1 VTTNLASAVPAS
13 SDAIPAAT
21 GCPVDWVADLA
32 TSEPTQ
38 APVVREGS
46 PDPTEV
52 REFFELYKKHS
63 TLTEAEWRL
72 RVQDV
77 ISEIAET
84 GTYTHTNEELTVGA
98 RLAWRH
104 NTRCIGKLYWRGL
117 TVRDFRDVTDASE
130 IAEGCL
136 DHGEFVFNKGRI
148 KPSITI
154 FAPSTPGTRAAQ
166 VLNGQLISYAG
177 HRQADG
183 TVIGDPHTVAIT
195 DLAKAN
201 GWAPAKEGLF
211 DILPLVIED
220 ATGTISVHEVPRE
233 LAHEVEI
240 QHPTIPG
247 LAELGLR
254 WWGFPSICDNYLSI
268 GGINYPCAPFTGWYL
283 APEISARDFTDT
295 YRYNLLPEIAE
306 ALGIDTSDVRSLWK
320 DKAVIELTTAV
331 LHSYDKAGIRM
342 DDHHTAAAKFHK
354 WTQSEERKGCP
365 VEAEWAWMVPPI
377 SASLSPNF
385 HREFEDVFKLPAL
398 IRRPAL
404 GESA

>member
-1 VTTNLASAVPAS
+1 MTTNLASAVPAS
-13 SDAIPAAT
+13 SDATPAAT
-21 GCPVDWVADLA
+21 GCPVHWVADLA
-32 TSEPTQ
+32 TSEPAE
-38 APVVREGS
+38 APVIREGS
-46 PDPTEV
+46 PDPKEV

-77 ISEIAET
+77 VTEIAET

-117 TVRDFRDVTDASE
+117 TVRDFRDVTDAAE

-154 FAPSTPGTRAAQ
+154 FAPSTPGTPAAK
-166 VLNGQLISYAG
+166 VWNGQLISYAG

-195 DLAKAN
+195 DLAKKH

-220 ATGTISVHEVPRE
+220 ASGDVQRPRGPARAGARGRDRAPDDPGPGRAGPALVGLPVDLRQLPVDRRHQLSVRAVHRLVPG
-233 LAHEVEI
+233 A
-240 QHPTIPG
+240 G
-247 LAELGLR
+247 
-254 WWGFPSICDNYLSI
+254 D
-268 GGINYPCAPFTGWYL
+268 
-283 APEISARDFTDT
+283 SARDFTDT

-320 DKAVIELTTAV
+320 DKAVLELTTAV
-331 LHSYDKAGIRM
+331 LHSFDKAGIRM
-342 DDHHTAAAKFHK
+342 DDHHTAAQKFHK
-354 WTQSEERKGCP
+354 WTESEERKGCP

-404 GESA
+404 ES